1 MTNLIRNRWLPFKEA
16 RRHVRKTNIK
26 TEMEWK
32 CQRKYLP
39 SFIPRDPHIFYKKEW
54 KGFSDWLGTNNI
66 RGQLRKYKVND
77 NFFSKWSKDMAY
89 VLGFWWADGYIRE
102 RKDGRFKKGVSG
114 NPNGRQRSE
123 WRDELEDAIRVV
135 QGKKRKKLMIHI
147 VEQAYK
153 DNRVLVALLKKLLPD
168 LKTGELNI
176 SGEISLKPPT
186 IA

>member
-1 MTNLIRNRWLPFKEA
+1 MAKIAK
-16 RRHVRKTNIK
+16 
-26 TEMEWK
+26 
-32 CQRKYLP
+32 
-39 SFIPRDPHIFYKKEW
+39 KKE
-54 KGFSDWLGTNNI
+54 KQPSCT
-66 RGQLRKYKVND
+66 KVKNRTE
-77 NFFSKWSKDMAY
+77 K
-89 VLGFWWADGYIRE
+89 
-102 RKDGRFKKGVSG
+102 GRFIKGVSG

>member
-1 MTNLIRNRWLPFKEA
+1 MENR
-16 RRHVRKTNIK
+16 
-26 TEMEWK
+26 TEK
-32 CQRKYLP
+32 GQ
-39 SFIPRDPHIFYKKEW
+39 FI
-54 KGFSDWLGTNNI
+54 
-66 RGQLRKYKVND
+66 
-77 NFFSKWSKDMAY
+77 
-89 VLGFWWADGYIRE
+89 
-102 RKDGRFKKGVSG
+102 KGVSG

-123 WRDELEDAIRVV
+123 WRDELEEAIRVV

-153 DNRVLVALLKKLLPD
+153 DNKVLVALLKKLLPD